1 MFNSHPPLSSELV
14 IPNTQNMDIASEYVD
29 SVASSPSEDA
39 SNTQVATL
47 KTSKR
52 GSNKGGKSHKDADK
66 ETHVEFLKLFVDGR
80 PLAEIQYLL
89 GLKKAQMDKHVSDAI
104 SKGVMPGKTQYN
116 CTFWEKLSAEAQ
128 AIMPAGS
135 QGKLVKIEGDPD
147 SVVITLYDP
156 QLALN

>member
-29 SVASSPSEDA
+29 SVASTPSEDD

-52 GSNKGGKSHKDADK
+52 SSKGVKSHKDAYK
-66 ETHVEFLKLFVDGR
+66 ETHVAFLKLFVEDK
-80 PLAEIQYLL
+80 PFAEIQYIL

-104 SKGVMPGKTQYN
+104 FKGVMPGKPQYR
-116 CTFWEKLSAEAQ
+116 CALWEDLGPEVRATMTNGCK
-128 AIMPAGS
+128 
-135 QGKLVKIEGDPD
+135 GKLVKIEGEAD
-147 SVVITLYDP
+147 SVIITLYDP